1 MAFRD
6 HLGAATVESAE
17 VSLVHEMLHHSQA
30 SGHAMTVFDNIPESP
45 GHRAA
50 INMLTRDRLCAAIG
64 IEPEAYIDTL
74 GWAMSNPSTPELV
87 SEDEAAC
94 FENTVAEV
102 DLRRLPIPHHWPQD
116 RGRYSSA
123 SIIIAQDNGIRNVSF
138 HRQFLRD
145 ANHLVVRLVP
155 RHLRT
160 MVMNAREEGREV
172 NIAVVNAPDP
182 VVLLAA
188 AMSFNENIDEL
199 TIAAAL
205 HEKLYGSS
213 LQLVELPNG
222 VHVPADAEYVWWGR
236 VTLENDDEGPYVD
249 ITGTV
254 DDVRQEPVIEIDGL
268 IHRNNPIFHA
278 LIPGEAEHKTLMGL
292 PRAPTIKA
300 AVNEVVECLDV
311 HMTEGGCGWLGAVL
325 KIRKKNADDGMK
337 AIKAAFDGHKSM
349 KIVTV
354 VDEDIDITDPV
365 RVEWAMMTRWQPDK
379 DTLILSDQRGSSLD
393 PSRYEN
399 GRTSKIGYDATIEF
413 GVNRDGFMS
422 VQ

>member
-6 HLGAATVESAE
+6 HLDAAMLEKNE

-30 SGHAMTVFDNIPESP
+30 SHHAMTLFENIVECP

-50 INMLTRDRLCAAIG
+50 VNMLTRDRLCAAIG

-74 GWAMSNPSTPELV
+74 GWAMHHPSTPVLV
-87 SEDEAAC
+87 QQEQAAC
-94 FENTVAEV
+94 LENIAPSV
-102 DLRRLPIPHHWPQD
+102 DLRTIPIPHHWPQD

-145 ANHLVVRLVP
+145 ADHLVVRLVP

-160 MVMNAREEGREV
+160 MVMNARQEGREV
-172 NIAVVNAPDP
+172 SVAIVNAPDP

-199 TIAAAL
+199 TIAASL

-213 LQLVELPNG
+213 LELVELPNG
-222 VHVPADAEYVWWGR
+222 VQVPADAEYVWWGR
-236 VTLENDDEGPYVD
+236 VTLDDDDEGPYVD

-254 DDVRQEPVIEIDGL
+254 DDVRQEPVIAVDGL
-268 IHRNNPIFHA
+268 AHRNNPIFHA

-300 AVNEVVECLDV
+300 AVNEVVECTDV

-325 KIRKKNADDGMK
+325 KINKKNADDGMK
-337 AIKAAFDGHKSM
+337 AIQAAFDGHKSM
-349 KIVTV
+349 KMVTV
-354 VDEDIDITDPV
+354 VDQDIDITDPV

-379 DTLILSDQRGSSLD
+379 DTLILSNQKGSSLD
-393 PSRYEN
+393 PSRYADGN
-399 GRTSKIGYDATIEF
+399 TSKIGYDATIDF
-413 GVNRDGFMS
+413 GVDKEGFMS